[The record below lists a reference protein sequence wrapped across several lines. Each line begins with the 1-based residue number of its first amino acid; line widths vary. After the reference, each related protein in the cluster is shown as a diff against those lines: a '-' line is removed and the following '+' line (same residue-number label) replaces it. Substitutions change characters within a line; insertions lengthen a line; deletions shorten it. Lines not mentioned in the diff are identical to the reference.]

1 MELNVCGEAADLIN
15 VLVMYRIGLFF
26 KSTTGKHMTTLEH
39 FHFFNTVPFDFVI
52 FNSILTLKPVLS

>member
-1 MELNVCGEAADLIN
+1 MSVERQLRPLIN

-26 KSTTGKHMTTLEH
+26 KSTTGKHVTTLEH

-52 FNSILTLKPVLS
+52 SNSIETCTQLIHIS